1 MTINTNLLKVIL
13 ALQYKNITEYTFK
26 AFGYT
31 CYIEKEKSPI
41 SIRNVWKI
49 SDIYENEIQYNKK
62 IVNK

>member
-41 SIRNVWKI
+41 SIRKI